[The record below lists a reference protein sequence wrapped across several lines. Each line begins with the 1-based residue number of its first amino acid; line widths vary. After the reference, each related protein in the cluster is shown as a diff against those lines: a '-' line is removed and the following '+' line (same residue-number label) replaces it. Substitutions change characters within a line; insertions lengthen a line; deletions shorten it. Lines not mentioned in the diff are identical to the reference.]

1 MGRYDNI
8 TQIDNKKFKS
18 IGTSYL
24 PKFQKQNSDILLI
37 ATEGDRCDLIAREYY
52 GTPEFWW
59 YIASVNNLKSNNIPA
74 GTQLRVPISTEQANL
89 R

>member
-24 PKFQKQNSDILLI
+24 PKFQKQNSDI
-37 ATEGDRCDLIAREYY
+37 
-52 GTPEFWW
+52 
-59 YIASVNNLKSNNIPA
+59 
-74 GTQLRVPISTEQANL
+74 
-89 R
+89 